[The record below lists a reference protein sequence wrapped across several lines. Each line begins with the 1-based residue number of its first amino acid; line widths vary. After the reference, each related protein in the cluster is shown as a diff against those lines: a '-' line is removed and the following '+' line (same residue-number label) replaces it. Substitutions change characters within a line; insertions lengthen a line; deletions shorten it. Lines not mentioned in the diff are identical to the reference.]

1 MEAVETKS
9 APTGSSAAP
18 MIALG
23 LVFTAL
29 LMIWMGFHRRV

>member
-1 MEAVETKS
+1 MEAVEAKS